1 MFRLIYK
8 SAARHEAEEMFRPP
22 NLPAILEASR
32 RRNGEVGLTGVLV
45 YTGNGFLQVLE
56 GGQAE
61 VLGVF
66 ERLLVDRRHRSISVI
81 EMGETERRLFG
92 CWSMGFLGAS
102 PEADARLEAALGP
115 LPGLERDPARR
126 VELLRA
132 TLLLLVD
139 APISLLWR
147 EGLT

>member
-8 SAARHEAEEMFRPP
+8 SAARHEAEEMLRPP
-22 NLPAILEASR
+22 NLPAILEVSR
-32 RRNGEVGLTGVLV
+32 RRNAELGLTGVLV

-56 GGQAE
+56 GRQTD
-61 VLGVF
+61 VLAVF
-66 ERLLVDRRHRSISVI
+66 ERLLVDRRHRSVSVI

-92 CWSMGFLGAS
+92 SWSMGFLGAS
-102 PEADARLEAALGP
+102 PDVDARLEDAIGP
-115 LPGLERDPARR
+115 APGLERDALRR
-126 VELLRA
+126 IELLRA

-147 EGLT
+147 EGLI

>member
-8 SAARHEAEEMFRPP
+8 SAARHEAEEMFRPS
-22 NLPAILEASR
+22 NLPAILAASR
-32 RRNGEVGLTGVLV
+32 RRNGEHGLSGVLV
-45 YTGNGFLQVLE
+45 YTGAGFLQVLE
-56 GGQAE
+56 GDRAE

-66 ERLLVDRRHRSISVI
+66 ERLLVDRRHRSVSVI
-81 EMGETERRLFG
+81 EMGETERHLFG
-92 CWSMGFLGAS
+92 GWSMGFLGAS
-102 PEADARLEAALGP
+102 PEIDARLEAAIGP
-115 LPGLERDPARR
+115 VSGLERDPARR